1 MEITKQ
7 KIAIE
12 AADGR
17 KLSARWWPG
26 DQAAER
32 SVVFI
37 PALAAPQ
44 EYLHFFASYLAQRG
58 WGVLTFDYRSAG
70 SSRDADADSLATL
83 DDWANLDLPAAVA
96 EARRRANP
104 KFLAAIA
111 HSIGGQLL
119 GQSPIRRDVN
129 GALFIA
135 AQRGIPKFYK
145 GAARLRVEYAY
156 GLFPVLIR
164 LFGRLPVSS
173 LTLPAA
179 CSGQAVNQW
188 VRWGRSGVFTD
199 SGGANVESRFED
211 YRGPLTVVTVADD
224 EHYAP
229 AEAVEALTRMYRNAE
244 IRREIIRPQD
254 YGVEKIGHF
263 GFFHRRAPRGLWDQ
277 AEMWLREM
285 EKKSVGIIVKRT
297 WGDEEY
303 ARWFESLETR
313 SAPRNTPHDLYEIKH
328 TGDNNYR
335 IEGGGEKF
343 WADGIEGKTVVLEA
357 KRIVNPERSPF
368 IPISRIDVRL
378 REIIIVKVKDEFR
391 RLGVIMR
398 DEGNPLTSVRVI
410 ISDAQAK
417 PFFESL
423 LRDLQ
428 IPGEVVVKD

>member
-1 MEITKQ
+1 LEITKQ

-17 KLSARWWPG
+17 ELSARWWQG
-26 DQAAER
+26 TQAPER

-70 SSRDADADSLATL
+70 SSLNAESDSSATL

-104 KFLAAIA
+104 KFLAAVA

-145 GAARLRVEYAY
+145 GAARLRIEYAY
-156 GLFPVLIR
+156 GVFPTLIR

-179 CSGQAVNQW
+179 CSGRAVSQW

-199 SGGANVESRFED
+199 SGGADVESRFDD
-211 YRGPLTVVTVADD
+211 YRGPLTAVTVDDD

-229 AEAVEALTRMYRNAE
+229 VEAVEALTRMYRNAE

-263 GFFHRRAPRGLWDQ
+263 GFFYRRAPRELWDQ
-277 AEMWLREM
+277 AETWLREM
-285 EKKSVGIIVKRT
+285 EKKAAGIIVKRP

-313 SAPRNTPHDLYEIKH
+313 STPRNTPQDLYEIRH
-328 TGDNNYR
+328 TGDYNYR

-343 WADGIEGKTVVLEA
+343 WADGIEEKTVVLEA
-357 KRIVNPERSPF
+357 KRILTPERSPF
-368 IPISRIDVRL
+368 IQISRIDVRF
-378 REIIIVKVKDEFR
+378 REIIIAKVKDEFR

-410 ISDAQAK
+410 VSDAQAK

-423 LRDLQ
+423 LRDLHV
-428 IPGEVVVKD
+428 PGEVVVKD